1 MTAHA
6 LDSPPPPDFHRIA
19 TVIPFPP
26 RRPFAVHVIDD
37 GDGWLVVCRDHG
49 WRHGD
54 QREAIADAKAIAAGF
69 DVAIRVK
76 P

>member
-6 LDSPPPPDFHRIA
+6 LDSPPPPDFHGIA
-19 TVIPFPP
+19 TVIAFPS
-26 RRPFAVHVIDD
+26 RGPFAVHVTND
-37 GDGWLVVCRDHG
+37 GDGWLVLCRSHG
-49 WRHGD
+49 WLHGD

-69 DVAIRVK
+69 GVAIRVK